1 MRALDDILKDATAGD
16 PITGLK
22 WTRKTPAK
30 ISRAL
35 KRKRFKVGR
44 TTVRRLMRERK
55 YALRVNRKR
64 LTKQHDPN
72 RDRQMRYISQARRAF
87 IKAGRPAISVDTKK
101 KELVGNF
108 RNPGRTWRQEP
119 VEVLDTDFLS
129 DAIGKAIPYGIYD
142 AQHSSGYLRVGTSHE
157 TAKFAVDVIR
167 AWWIEVGR
175 LQYVGQDHLLIE
187 ADGGG
192 ANSSSSWLWKYELQL
207 LADEFGLTITV
218 THYPPGASKWNPIEH
233 RMFGLIT
240 QNWAGQP
247 RVDYET
253 MLNFARTAGEQSGFH
268 CEARLDPTEYETHL
282 KVTKEQKAHI
292 MLTRHRVFPKWNY
305 TIEPYKSS
313 DKNRQVISG

>member
-1 MRALDDILKDATAGD
+1 MKALDDLLKDATAGD

-55 YALRVNRKR
+55 YALRANRKR

-72 RDRQMRYISQARRAF
+72 RDRQRRYISRVRRVF
-87 IKAGRPAISVDTKK
+87 IQAGRPAISVDTKK
-101 KELVGNF
+101 KELVGRF
-108 RNPGRTWRQEP
+108 RNPGRTWRQKP

-129 DAIGKAIPYGIYD
+129 EAVGKAIPYGIYD
-142 AQHSSGYLRVGTSHE
+142 AQHYSGYLVVGTSHE
-157 TAKFAVDVIR
+157 TAKFAVAAIR
-167 AWWIEVGR
+167 AWWIEVGHI
-175 LQYVGQDHLLIE
+175 QYAGQDQLLIE

-192 ANSSSSWLWKYELQL
+192 ANSSRSWLWKYELQL

-233 RMFGLIT
+233 RMFSLIT

-247 RVDYET
+247 LVAYQT
-253 MLNFARTAGEQSGFH
+253 LLNFARTAGKNSGFQ
-268 CEARLDPTEYETHL
+268 CEAHLDTTQYETHL
-282 KVTKEQKAHI
+282 KVTKEQKAQI
-292 MLTRHRVFPKWNY
+292 MLTRHRVLPRWNY
-305 TIEPYKSS
+305 TIEPHKSP

>member
-1 MRALDDILKDATAGD
+1 MDDILKDATAGD
-16 PITGLK
+16 PMTGLK

-35 KRKRFKVGR
+35 KRKRFKAGR

-64 LTKQHDPN
+64 LTKQQDPN
-72 RDRQMRYISQARRAF
+72 RDRQMRYISRVRRAF
-87 IKAGRPAISVDTKK
+87 IKVGRPAISVDTKK
-101 KELVGNF
+101 KERVGPF
-108 RNPGRTWRQEP
+108 RNPGRTWRQKP

-129 DAIGKAIPYGIYD
+129 DAVGKAIPYGIYD
-142 AQHSSGYLRVGTSHE
+142 PQHSSGYLVVGTSHE
-157 TAKFAVDVIR
+157 TAQFAVAAIR

-175 LQYVGQDHLLIE
+175 SQYVGQDHLLIE

-192 ANSSSSWLWKYELQL
+192 ANSSRSWLWKYELQL

-233 RMFGLIT
+233 RMFSLIT

-247 RVDYET
+247 LVDYT
-253 MLNFARTAGEQSGFH
+253 TLLNFARTAGEHSGFH
-268 CEARLDPTEYETHL
+268 CKAHLDTTEYETRL
-282 KVTKEQKAHI
+282 KVTKEQKAQI
-292 MLTRHRVFPKWNY
+292 KLSRRRVFPKWNY
-305 TIEPYKSS
+305 TIEPHTSP
-313 DKNRQVISG
+313 DKNHQVISG